1 MTLNRQNILD
11 FFPALNEVMNKE
23 WVDTACDIWLEAF
36 EKSDWKDVQDAQ
48 FAMRAPNVPLVQHTN
63 SVVDNALKIAKRT
76 IAEYNY
82 PLDLD
87 ILIISGVLHDV
98 CKLEEMTY
106 GEGGVGTSKKSDIGA
121 IYQHGFLSGFYAQ
134 QYNLP
139 KEVVAFCVSHA
150 GQSKLLPKTK
160 EELILFYCDVMDAD
174 LHFMEANVPLTLE
187 VD

>member
-1 MTLNRQNILD
+1 MSLSREDVLTL
-11 FFPALNEVMNKE
+11 FPALNEVTEKS
-23 WVDTACDIWLEAF
+23 WVDAACDIWSEAF
-36 EKSDWKDVQDAQ
+36 DKSDWKEVNDAQ
-48 FAMRAPNVPLVQHTN
+48 FAARAPEVSLVKHTN
-63 SVVDNALKIAKRT
+63 SVVDNALRIAKRT
-76 IAEYNY
+76 KTEYQY

-106 GEGGVGTSKKSDIGA
+106 DVGGVGTSKKSPLGE
-121 IYQHGFLSGFYAQ
+121 IYQHGFLSGYYAQ
-134 QYNLP
+134 KYGLP

-174 LHFMEANVPLTLE
+174 LHFMDRKVSLTLE